1 MGLASSNDFPD
12 PLTLSPIRKVH
23 IVLAGILFIF
33 NSAFGS
39 SLPSGAHDAIAD
51 SFHLAHD
58 DTKLVLLNSLYLVGF
73 AIGPLIFGPL
83 SEHVGRRPVL
93 IGTFSGYI
101 IFTMA
106 CALSP
111 NFPALLVFRLLCG
124 LNAASPNAVLGGL
137 YADILDNPQT
147 RGIAMALFMVV
158 TGFGPQLAPLVS
170 GFVSTVSWRWT
181 FWVGLAAAGVGYPF
195 ILFIPETY
203 VPVLKK
209 RHARRLAKAGKQEQN
224 GCNTIESQ
232 GPGHRGDGILSI
244 FMRPFVMIA
253 KEPVLLFASL
263 FMGFTY
269 AMFYLYFQAYPIIFQ
284 SKTPI
289 SGKNIGLD
297 QSLNFLADLYGL
309 SPGVAGLAFLPIS
322 VGALVAFSLFLLYGS
337 YHSKAVKENK
347 AWAMLEEYRRLP
359 LAALGAPLL
368 PIALFWLG
376 WSSKLSIHPVVPMM
390 SGLFFGIGYILIF
403 MAMINYLT
411 DAYKQYSASAQAAA
425 STLRSCLAVCLP
437 LATNPMYGELGINWA
452 SSLLAFIAILLAV
465 IPFVFIKY
473 GQWIR
478 SRSPFSQRVMKGELT
493 ERPAETVV

>member
-1 MGLASSNDFPD
+1 LEV
-12 PLTLSPIRKVH
+12 TLFISCPTIRLLPILIFKQIRKIH

-51 SFHLAHD
+51 SFNIPHD

-170 GFVSTVSWRWT
+170 GFISTVSWRWT

-195 ILFIPETY
+195 VLFIPETY
-203 VPVLKK
+203 VPVLKE
-209 RHARRLAKAGKQEQN
+209 RHARRLAKAGKEDPKA
-224 GCNTIESQ
+224 CYTVKPQ
-232 GPGHRGDGILSI
+232 GPGHRGDGVLSI
-244 FMRPFVMIA
+244 FMRPFVMTA

-284 SKTPI
+284 SKI
-289 SGKNIGLD
+289 CSHMWRNIGSITLTI
-297 QSLNFLADLYGL
+297 FIDLYGL
-309 SPGVAGLAFLPIS
+309 SAGVAGLAFLPSMLIQSCLLWRLTVWSQS
-322 VGALVAFSLFLLYGS
+322 VWELWL
-337 YHSKAVKENK
+337 
-347 AWAMLEEYRRLP
+347 
-359 LAALGAPLL
+359 LL
-368 PIALFWLG
+368 PSFCYMAPIIP
-376 WSSKLSIHPVVPMM
+376 KL
-390 SGLFFGIGYILIF
+390 
-403 MAMINYLT
+403 
-411 DAYKQYSASAQAAA
+411 
-425 STLRSCLAVCLP
+425 
-437 LATNPMYGELGINWA
+437 
-452 SSLLAFIAILLAV
+452 
-465 IPFVFIKY
+465 
-473 GQWIR
+473 
-478 SRSPFSQRVMKGELT
+478 
-493 ERPAETVV
+493 

>member
-1 MGLASSNDFPD
+1 MGLKAVEDYRD

-51 SFHLAHD
+51 YFHIAHD

-111 NFPALLVFRLLCG
+111 NFPALLVLRLLCG

-170 GFVSTVSWRWT
+170 GFISTVSWRWT

-203 VPVLKK
+203 VPVLK
-209 RHARRLAKAGKQEQN
+209 RQHARRLAKAGKYELKA
-224 GCNTIESQ
+224 GDVVPPQ
-232 GPGHRGDGILSI
+232 GPGHRGDDVLSI
-244 FMRPFVMIA
+244 FMRPFVMTA

-269 AMFYLYFQAYPIIFQ
+269 AMFYLYFQAYPLIFQ
-284 SKTPI
+284 
-289 SGKNIGLD
+289 N
-297 QSLNFLADLYGL
+297 LYGL

-322 VGALVAFSLFLLYGS
+322 VGALVAFALFLLYGS
-337 YHSKAVKENK
+337 YHSKAVKEGK
-347 AWAMLEEYRRLP
+347 PWATLEEYRRLP

-376 WSSKLSIHPVVPMM
+376 WSSKLSIHPIVPMM

-437 LATNPMYGELGINWA
+437 LATNPMYGTLGINWA

-478 SRSPFSQRVMKGELT
+478 SRSPFSQQVMKGALT
-493 ERPAETVV
+493 ERAADTIV

>member
-1 MGLASSNDFPD
+1 MIFEI
-12 PLTLSPIRKVH
+12 LSLSRRSLEAITYLLIHMFKQIRKVH
-23 IVLAGILFIF
+23 VVLAGILFIF

-83 SEHVGRRPVL
+83 SEHARPNRHIQRIYHLHHGLRVIAEL
-93 IGTFSGYI
+93 SCLARFPSSMWLECCFSKCR
-101 IFTMA
+101 A
-106 CALSP
+106 W
-111 NFPALLVFRLLCG
+111 
-124 LNAASPNAVLGGL
+124 GL

-209 RHARRLAKAGKQEQN
+209 RHARRLAKAGKQEEN
-224 GCNTIESQ
+224 GCNTIQPQ

-253 KEPVLLFASL
+253 KEPILLFASL

-284 SKTPI
+284 
-289 SGKNIGLD
+289 N
-297 QSLNFLADLYGL
+297 LYGL

-347 AWAMLEEYRRLP
+347 DWAMLEEYRRLP